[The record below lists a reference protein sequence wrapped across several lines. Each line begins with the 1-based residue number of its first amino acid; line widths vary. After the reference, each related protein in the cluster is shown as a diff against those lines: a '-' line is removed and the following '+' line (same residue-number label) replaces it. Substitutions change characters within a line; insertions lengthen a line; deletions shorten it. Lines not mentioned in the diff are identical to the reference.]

1 MTKTLIVVGGGG
13 HAKVLIDAIRS
24 GAEYDLVGIV
34 DARLPVGHRVLDVP
48 VIGSDD
54 LLLRGE
60 PPRSVLAL
68 GVGSIRGGDRRKR
81 LHDRFRELAYEFP
94 VIRHARATVG
104 PGVRLGDGT
113 QVMAGAV
120 VQPDTSL
127 GPNCIVNTAAVIEH
141 DCTIAGHCQAAP
153 GAVLGGGV
161 VVGECSFIGLGARVL
176 PGIRI
181 GCHVT
186 VGAGAVVVHDVE
198 DGATVVGV
206 PARRT
211 LNSGTG
217 ASMKL
222 EGAVAA
228 PLAVGSRRGELTLG
242 PGSFFDKRVFDP
254 ERIDEFLSGF
264 APLR

>member
-1 MTKTLIVVGGGG
+1 VTKTLIVVGGGG

-206 PARRT
+206 PARRIA
-211 LNSGTG
+211 G
-217 ASMKL
+217 
-222 EGAVAA
+222 
-228 PLAVGSRRGELTLG
+228 
-242 PGSFFDKRVFDP
+242 
-254 ERIDEFLSGF
+254 
-264 APLR
+264 